1 MPILK
6 PINEESLAKYKAE
19 IRKSVSL
26 SQGEKRGFQQLDNE
40 FFRSSLR
47 DIYHGDVTLARQVMS
62 GNYSKINKDEAK
74 APLKEIHTLDR
85 ASATIISAVEGKKP
99 ILLIGDND
107 ADGSFGQGIGL
118 EFKFQ
123 TGADITTSPKTF
135 SPAQHSFSI
144 QQIDDWV
151 ADKGISP
158 DSDFV
163 VLTVDIGTNQRA
175 EQSAFIARYPNA
187 KLIITDHHTP
197 KFNAKLIITDHHTPK
212 LDHYTP
218 KLNAKFIITDHHTPK
233 LNWMVEEDLPNSM
246 LVSPY
251 MVGSLSTGNTSYV
264 AGGYI
269 LNVVL
274 EKATRE
280 VLLTRGVDADRV
292 SELVKPMEA
301 MAEASNLLDCIEGDV
316 RLKPLLQALVDK
328 ARECGQLITIGG
340 LGGWVSSRQSEKIMA
355 FGREVNAPMSES
367 LFEIRDNILRQNH
380 LAKSLLGLF
389 DRLGEEDIK
398 IGDELLKAS
407 SVPYDASDDVDY
419 ISRIKG
425 PLVHLTYNNELSG
438 KDKSDWLKYACN
450 VFKSVSR
457 EEKAIL
463 NFIREHKLLS
473 ERSNNEVVITEPVH
487 SMVESLFSSAQLR
500 KAHFGMARP
509 MHISVKHSGTKL
521 IRANIRSS
529 VSLFDALGRVAEK
542 FPAFEF
548 GFNGHGGSGELSM
561 STRSGQLFPANIL
574 DQLQEYMTEKVIEL
588 KVDVKLNNLV
598 EVEFA
603 NIGLIG
609 KINEVTKAVI
619 YGGEERQIQAIVTLS
634 DDLIVMD
641 SFSRESL
648 SLSDVVARN
657 PWEYTKFDIDFH
669 DTVAILSNSAIKTIL
684 DSDFESKAKFTQ
696 IGSKAFMLN
705 DVVTPEQYKIA
716 NVVKLKTH
724 REKEQ
729 AKLSK
734 FYDDNFVKKGVTA
747 IPVTREEAKEA
758 LLFNKNGADTFEK
771 FEAVTLGLMNSIGSD
786 AHVVLDV
793 ETADGLGQAA
803 KLTNIGMMIYVRT
816 PNSGKSISGSTFES
830 LRTSAPDSILNSR
843 FIESS
848 NSYIIN
854 EELTLE
860 LSSKF
865 INEDDTRV
873 LVSIENLTQ
882 ISNKMLQELGSS
894 IEETQA
900 TLVAYLSQFGLITFQ
915 AHNLPFDSN
924 ICSSNLPGLKKL
936 MDEHVYLDTALLAK
950 NERLAY
956 MNTQVVYIGREP
968 YVSGVSGSY
977 NLLSL
982 LKDDSQ
988 KQFQFPS
995 LKNNKLI
1002 KVIGED
1008 VYVTTRSS
1016 QTTSKLSM
1024 TRDELTEFVKFNT
1037 QELSAKDVQY
1047 GIQKLM
1053 KMASVRDIIETVP
1066 APKLE
1071 KVEFKSFGLPETVE
1085 ALWDSFQSHYAFDQT
1100 MDANI
1105 SKFIKN
1111 PDVAAVLL
1119 SDMSVEV
1126 PNINEIPEVQ
1136 IAREFGTGD
1145 MFNPNPKKKRTKK
1158 DQAVFENT
1166 RYTLTPM
1173 DVLKANTIDF
1183 LENNVEMQNRY
1194 ANSWAYLNVLDHYEP
1209 SMKHVDAD
1217 IILGVSNV
1225 TGVSDELI
1233 KRIYAETYDYRKIRG
1248 GLESYAVEEAH
1259 NNNDLTGDAFQEGIV
1274 FNDALIQSSKN
1285 PHAVEAIYAPA
1296 VKLLHKSVAETCIN
1310 ELVNKYVGDVLEGVK
1325 LNSFSHKQI
1334 ENYSRDDEMLRY
1346 VTDDKARGKLK
1357 ARNLPDGHYVELQD
1371 MTSAQWSTFSTDERE
1386 DIETKLNIAVDGLVV
1401 ANSLGLKTV
1410 STDAR
1415 TILEGVVTSPA
1426 VNGALK
1432 ELREKLGRMVVTNRE
1447 GAMRVLIKDV
1457 LRAGLKGESPKF
1469 KINKALSPV
1478 DLAFCRSVIV
1488 TGSDVLSTRVGV
1500 PFTLS
1505 MPHLDEAI
1513 KSMEIQH
1520 EIFEHISI
1528 NGNLDESL
1536 KERYAEEIV
1545 KTVKSAVTKAINSA
1559 GGTLSEHEALNK
1571 ELALS
1576 VTTTKTDPIKFIL
1589 GGDTAR
1595 VAEILSPTIPL
1606 PNNKIENMEVGRYF
1620 ALNEG
1625 AKYGR

>member
-26 SQGEKRGFQQLDNE
+26 SQGEKRCFQQLDNE

-74 APLKEIHTLDR
+74 APLKEIQTISR
-85 ASATIISAVEGKKP
+85 AFAIVVIAVRCRKP

-163 VLTVDIGTNQRA
+163 VITVDIGTNQRA

-197 KFNAKLIITDHHTPK
+197 KLSA
-212 LDHYTP
+212 
-218 KLNAKFIITDHHTPK
+218 
-233 LNWMVEEDLPNSM
+233 MVEEDLPNSI

-274 EKATRE
+274 EMATRE
-280 VLLTRGVDADRV
+280 ILSSRGIDADRV

-355 FGREVNAPMSES
+355 FGQEVNAPMSES
-367 LFEIRDNILRQNH
+367 LFEIRNNILRQNH

-389 DRLGEEDIK
+389 DRLGEKDIK

-438 KDKSDWLKYACN
+438 KDKSDWLKYAGN

-548 GFNGHGGSGELSM
+548 GFNGHGGSGELSI
-561 STRSGQLFPANIL
+561 STKSGQLFPADIL
-574 DQLQEYMTEKVIEL
+574 DQLQAYMTEKVNEL
-588 KVDVKLNNLV
+588 KVDVELDNLV
-598 EVEFA
+598 EVDFA

-609 KINEVTKAVI
+609 KINEVTKAVV
-619 YGGEERQIQAIVTLS
+619 YGGEERQIQAVIQLS
-634 DDLIVMD
+634 DDLVVMD
-641 SFSRESL
+641 SFSRETL
-648 SLSDVVARN
+648 SLSDVVEKN

-684 DSDFESKAKFTQ
+684 DSGFKAKAKFTQ

-705 DVVTPEQYKIA
+705 DVITPEQQDRA
-716 NVVKLKTH
+716 NIVKLKTNKD
-724 REKEQ
+724 KEQ
-729 AKLSK
+729 ARFSK
-734 FYDDNFVKKGVTA
+734 FYNDNFVKPDVTA
-747 IPVTREEAKEA
+747 IPVTRQEAKDA
-758 LLFNKNGADTFEK
+758 ILFNKDGDGTFNR
-771 FEAVTLGLMNSIGSD
+771 FEAVILGVMDGLGSD
-786 AHVVLDV
+786 AHVVFDV

-803 KLTNIGMMIYVRT
+803 KLTNIGLLIYVRE
-816 PNSGKSISGSTFES
+816 PNSGKNMSAVDFDLLKISD
-830 LRTSAPDSILNSR
+830 PDSILNSR
-843 FIESS
+843 FVESS
-848 NSYIIN
+848 NSYIVN
-854 EELTLE
+854 EELKIE

-865 INEDDTRV
+865 VYEEDTNV
-873 LVSIENLTQ
+873 LVSIENLTS
-882 ISNKMLQELGSS
+882 ISNSMLKEYGSS
-894 IEETQA
+894 VEEVQA
-900 TLVAYLSQFGLITFQ
+900 SLVAYFTQFNLVTFQ
-915 AHNLPFDSN
+915 AHNLPFDDSINASN
-924 ICSSNLPGLKKL
+924 MPGFKHLT
-936 MDEHVYLDTALLAK
+936 DEHIYLDTALLAK
-950 NERLAY
+950 DERLAY
-956 MNTQVVYIGREP
+956 MNTEVAYIEREP
-968 YVSGVSGSY
+968 FVSGVSGSY

-982 LKDDSQ
+982 LKDES
-988 KQFQFPS
+988 KENFQFPS

-1008 VYVTTRSS
+1008 VYLTTRKS

-1024 TRDELTEFVKFNT
+1024 TRDELAEYVKFNT

-1053 KMASVRDIIETVP
+1053 KMASIRDVIETVP
-1066 APKLE
+1066 APALE
-1071 KVEFKSFGLPETVE
+1071 KVAFNSFGLPKTVE
-1085 ALWDSFQSHYAFDQT
+1085 DLWDDFQSHYAFDQT
-1100 MDANI
+1100 MEANI

-1158 DQAVFENT
+1158 AQAAFENT

-1173 DVLKANTIDF
+1173 DVLKANTIEF
-1183 LENNVEMQNRY
+1183 LGSNVEMQNRY

-1217 IILGVSNV
+1217 IISGVSNV
-1225 TGVSDELI
+1225 TGVSVELI
-1233 KRIYAETYDYRKIRG
+1233 KRVYNETYDYRKNTRG
-1248 GLESYAVEEAH
+1248 GVDSYAAEETH
-1259 NNNDLTGDAFQEGIV
+1259 KNDDLTGDAYQEGLV
-1274 FNDALIQSSKN
+1274 FNEALVEASKN
-1285 PHAVEAIYAPA
+1285 PHAPEAIHEPA
-1296 VKLLHKSVAETCIN
+1296 VKLIMKSVAETCIN
-1310 ELVNKYVGDVLEGVK
+1310 VLVNRYVGDVLEGVK

-1334 ENYSRDDEMLRY
+1334 ENYSRSDEMLRY
-1346 VTDDKARGKLK
+1346 VSDDKARGKLK
-1357 ARNLPDGHYVELQD
+1357 SRNLPDGYYIELQD
-1371 MTSAQWSTFSTDERE
+1371 MTAAQWSVFSTDEKE
-1386 DIETKLNIAVDGLVV
+1386 DIETKLNVAVDGLII
-1401 ANSLGLKTV
+1401 ANSLGLKAV
-1410 STDAR
+1410 STDSR
-1415 TILEGVVTSPA
+1415 TILENVATSPA

-1457 LRAGLKGESPKF
+1457 LRAGINDDIPKF
-1469 KINKALSPV
+1469 KINKSLSPD
-1478 DLAFCRSVIV
+1478 DLAFCREAIV
-1488 TGSDVLSTRVGV
+1488 KGSDILSNRVGA

-1505 MPHLDEAI
+1505 MSHLDDAI
-1513 KSMEIQH
+1513 RSMEIQY
-1520 EIFEHISI
+1520 EIFEHITL
-1528 NGNLDESL
+1528 NGTLDESL
-1536 KERYAEEIV
+1536 KEKYEDEIV
-1545 KTVKSAVTKAINSA
+1545 KSVKYAVTKAIKSA

-1606 PNNKIENMEVGRYF
+1606 PENKLEEMEVGRYF
-1620 ALNEG
+1620 TLNEG
-1625 AKYGR
+1625 SKYGR

>member
-1 MPILK
+1 MPIVK
-6 PINEESLAKYKAE
+6 PINKESLAKYKAE
-19 IRKSVSL
+19 VRKSISL
-26 SQGEKRGFQQLDNE
+26 SQGEKRSFQQLDDE
-40 FFRSSLR
+40 FFRGSLR
-47 DIYHGDVTLARQVMS
+47 DIYHGDTTLARRVMS

-74 APLKEIHTLDR
+74 APLREIHTLER
-85 ASATIISAVEGKKP
+85 ASATIVSAVDGNKP
-99 ILLIGDND
+99 MLLIGDSDN
-107 ADGSFGQGIGL
+107 DGSFAQAIGL
-118 EFKFQ
+118 AFKYR
-123 TGADITTSPKTF
+123 TGADITIAPKTF

-151 ADKGISP
+151 AEKSIDPS
-158 DSDFV
+158 SVFV
-163 VLTVDIGTNQRA
+163 VLTADIGTNQRA

-187 KLIITDHHTP
+187 KLIITDHHS
-197 KFNAKLIITDHHTPK
+197 PK
-212 LDHYTP
+212 LSS
-218 KLNAKFIITDHHTPK
+218 
-233 LNWMVEEDLPNSM
+233 MVEEDLPNSM

-251 MVGSLSTGNTSYV
+251 MVGSLSTGSSSAV

-269 LNVVL
+269 LNVLL
-274 EKATRE
+274 EKSTRE
-280 VLLTRGVDADRV
+280 ILLKRGVSTARIPD
-292 SELVKPMEA
+292 LVKSMEA
-301 MAEASNLLDCIEGDV
+301 MAEASNLLDCVESSIL
-316 RLKPLLQALVDK
+316 LKPLVQTQVDK
-328 ARECGQLITIGG
+328 ALEYGQLISIGG
-340 LGGWVSSRQSEKIMA
+340 LGGWVSSKQAGKIAA
-355 FGREVNAPMSES
+355 FGEVNTVMAGS

-380 LAKSLLGLF
+380 LAKSLFGLF
-389 DRLGEEDIK
+389 ERLGEEDIK

-407 SVPYDASDDVDY
+407 STPYDESDDTDY
-419 ISRIKG
+419 ISKIKG
-425 PLVHLTYNNELSG
+425 PLVYLAYDNEMSG
-438 KDKSDWLKYACN
+438 KVKSDWLKYASN
-450 VFKSVSR
+450 VFNSVSR

-463 NFIREHKLLS
+463 TFIREHKLLS
-473 ERSNNEVVITEPVH
+473 ERSNNEVVITEPIHV
-487 SMVESLFSSAQLR
+487 MVESLFSSKQLR

-529 VSLFDALGRVAEK
+529 VSLFDALNRVTES
-542 FPAFEF
+542 FPDVDFS
-548 GFNGHGGSGELSM
+548 FNGHSGSGEISM
-561 STRSGQLFPANIL
+561 STKSGKLFPADIL
-574 DQLQEYMTEKVIEL
+574 DQLSAYMTEKVIEL
-588 KVDVKLNNLV
+588 KVDIQLDNLV

-609 KINEVTKAVI
+609 KINEVTKAVV
-619 YGGEERQIQAIVTLS
+619 YGGEGRQIQPIIKLS
-634 DDLIVMD
+634 NDLIVMD

-648 SLSDVVARN
+648 SLSDVVSRN

-669 DTVAILSNSAIKTIL
+669 DTVAILSNSAIKSIL
-684 DSDFESKAKFTQ
+684 DSGFEAKAKFTQ

-705 DVVTPEQYKIA
+705 DVVTPEQYERS

-724 REKEQ
+724 NKKEQ

-734 FYDDNFVKKGVTA
+734 YYDDNFVKPGATA
-747 IPVTREEAKEA
+747 IPITRQEAKEA
-758 LLFNKNGADTFEK
+758 LLFNNHGAETFER

-816 PNSGKSISGSTFES
+816 PNSGEIKSASDFES
-830 LRTSAPDSILNSR
+830 LRISDPSAILNSR

-865 INEDDTRV
+865 INEDDTKV
-873 LVSIENLTQ
+873 LISIENLTQ
-882 ISNKMLQELGSS
+882 ISNQMLQELGSS

-915 AHNLPFDSN
+915 AHNLPFDSH
-924 ICSSNLPGLKKL
+924 ICASNLPGLKKL

-956 MNTQVVYIGREP
+956 MNTQVAYIEKEP
-968 YVSGVSGSY
+968 YVSGVSGDY

-982 LKDDSQ
+982 LNDETKE
-988 KQFQFPS
+988 QFQFPS

-1008 VYVTTRSS
+1008 VYITTRKS

-1024 TRDELTEFVKFNT
+1024 TRTELAEFVKFNT

-1066 APKLE
+1066 APKLN
-1071 KVEFKSFGLPETVE
+1071 KVTFESFGLPETLE
-1085 ALWDSFQSHYAFDQT
+1085 GLWDGFQSHYAFDQT
-1100 MDANI
+1100 MEANI
-1105 SKFIKN
+1105 AKFIKN
-1111 PDVAAVLL
+1111 PDVAKVLL
-1119 SDMSVEV
+1119 SEVSVEV
-1126 PNINEIPEVQ
+1126 PNINEIPAVV

-1158 DQAVFENT
+1158 AQVEFENT

-1173 DVLKANTIDF
+1173 DVLKANTIEF
-1183 LENNVEMQNRY
+1183 LGNNIEMQNRY

-1209 SMKHVDAD
+1209 SMKHVDDD

-1225 TGVSDELI
+1225 TGVDNDLI

-1248 GLESYAVEEAH
+1248 GIESYAVEEAH

-1274 FNDALIQSSKN
+1274 FNDALIQSSQN
-1285 PHAVEAIYAPA
+1285 PHAVEPIYAPA

-1357 ARNLPDGHYVELQD
+1357 ARNLPEGHYIELQD
-1371 MTSAQWSTFSTDERE
+1371 MTAAQWSNFSVDERE
-1386 DIETKLNIAVDGLVV
+1386 DIETKLNIAVDGLVI
-1401 ANSLGLKTV
+1401 ANSLGLKSV
-1410 STDAR
+1410 SSDSR
-1415 TILEGVVTSPA
+1415 TILEKVVTSPA

-1447 GAMRVLIKDV
+1447 GAMRTLIKDV
-1457 LRAGLKGESPKF
+1457 LRAGLNDDTPKF
-1469 KINKALSPV
+1469 KINKALSSS
-1478 DLAFCRSVIV
+1478 DLEFCKSAIV
-1488 TGSDVLSTRVGV
+1488 VGSDILSNRVGAH
-1500 PFTLS
+1500 FTLNMS
-1505 MPHLDEAI
+1505 HLDEAI

-1520 EIFEHISI
+1520 EIFEHISV
-1528 NGNLDESL
+1528 NGGLGDDLRE
-1536 KERYAEEIV
+1536 KYQEDIV
-1545 KTVKSAVTKAINSA
+1545 GTVKAAVTKAINSA
-1559 GGTLSEHEALNK
+1559 GTTLTEHENLNK

-1576 VTTTKTDPIKFIL
+1576 VTTTKTDPIKFVL

-1595 VAEILSPTIPL
+1595 VAEILSPTISL
-1606 PNNKIENMEVGRYF
+1606 PENKVEDMGIDRHF
-1620 ALNEG
+1620 ARNEG
-1625 AKYGR
+1625 TKYGR

>member
-1 MPILK
+1 MPIVK
-6 PINEESLAKYKAE
+6 PINKESLAKYKAE
-19 IRKSVSL
+19 IRKSISL
-26 SQGEKRGFQQLDNE
+26 SQGEKRSFQQLDDE
-40 FFRSSLR
+40 FFRGSLR
-47 DIYHGDVTLARQVMS
+47 DLYHGDVTLARRVMS
-62 GNYSKINKDEAK
+62 GNYSKINKEDAK
-74 APLKEIHTLDR
+74 APLQEIHTLDR
-85 ASATIISAVEGKKP
+85 ACATVISAVDGNKP
-99 ILLIGDND
+99 MLLIGDND
-107 ADGSFGQGIGL
+107 NDGSFAQGIGL
-118 EFKFQ
+118 EFKSL
-123 TGADITTSPKTF
+123 TGADITTAPKTF

-151 ADKGISP
+151 TEKGISP

-163 VLTVDIGTNQRA
+163 VLTADIGTNQRA

-187 KLIITDHHTP
+187 KLIITDHHS
-197 KFNAKLIITDHHTPK
+197 PK
-212 LDHYTP
+212 LS
-218 KLNAKFIITDHHTPK
+218 A
-233 LNWMVEEDLPNSM
+233 MVEEDLPNSM

-251 MVGSLSTGNTSYV
+251 MVGSLSTGSSSAV

-280 VLLTRGVDADRV
+280 ILLTRGVDADRV
-292 SELVKPMEA
+292 SDLVKPLEA
-301 MAEASNLLDCIEGDV
+301 MAEASNLLDCVESDI
-316 RLKPLLQALVDK
+316 RLKPLVQAQVDK
-328 ARECGQLITIGG
+328 ANEYGQLISIGG
-340 LGGWVSSRQSEKIMA
+340 LGGWVSSRQSDKISA
-355 FGREVNAPMSES
+355 FGREVNVNMAES
-367 LFEIRDNILRQNH
+367 LFQIRDNILRQNH

-389 DRLGEEDIK
+389 ERLGEEDIK

-407 SVPYDASDDVDY
+407 SVPYDLSDDVDY
-419 ISRIKG
+419 ISKIKG
-425 PLVHLTYNNELSG
+425 PLVQLAYNNELSG
-438 KDKSDWLKYACN
+438 KVKVDWLKYAAN

-463 NFIREHKLLS
+463 TFIREHKLLS

-487 SMVESLFSSAQLR
+487 PMVESLFSSKQLR

-529 VSLFDALGRVAEK
+529 VSLFDALGRVSES
-542 FPAFEF
+542 FPDIEF

-561 STRSGQLFPANIL
+561 SMKAGQVFPANIL
-574 DQLQEYMTEKVIEL
+574 EQLQAYMTEKVIEL
-588 KVDVKLNNLV
+588 KVDVKLDNLV

-609 KINEVTKAVI
+609 KINEVTKAVV
-619 YGGEERQIQAIVTLS
+619 YGGEERQVQPIITLS
-634 DDLIVMD
+634 NDLIVMD
-641 SFSRESL
+641 SFSRKSM
-648 SLSDVVARN
+648 SLSDVVAKN

-684 DSDFESKAKFTQ
+684 DSGFEAKAKFTQ

-705 DVVTPEQYKIA
+705 DVVTPEQYKNA

-724 REKEQ
+724 KEKEQ

-734 FYDDNFVKKGVTA
+734 FYNDNFVKPGATA

-758 LLFNKNGADTFEK
+758 LLFNKNGAETFER

-816 PNSGKSISGSTFES
+816 PNSGKNMSASDFES
-830 LRTSAPDSILNSR
+830 LNASDPSSVLNHR

-865 INEDDTRV
+865 INEDDTKV

-956 MNTQVVYIGREP
+956 MNTQVAYIEREP
-968 YVSGVSGSY
+968 YVSGVSGTY

-982 LKDDSQ
+982 LKDES
-988 KQFQFPS
+988 KEQFQFPS

-1008 VYVTTRSS
+1008 VYITTRKS

-1024 TRDELTEFVKFNT
+1024 TRTELAEFVKFNT

-1053 KMASVRDIIETVP
+1053 KMASVRDIIENVP
-1066 APKLE
+1066 RPELK
-1071 KVEFKSFGLPETVE
+1071 KVEFNSFGLPKTLED
-1085 ALWDSFQSHYAFDQT
+1085 LWDGFQSHYAFDQT
-1100 MDANI
+1100 MEMNI
-1105 SKFIKN
+1105 SKFVKN
-1111 PDVAAVLL
+1111 PDVAKVLL
-1119 SDMSVEV
+1119 SDVSVEV
-1126 PNINEIPEVQ
+1126 PNINDIPAVQ

-1158 DQAVFENT
+1158 AQVEFENT

-1173 DVLKANTIDF
+1173 DVLKANTIEF
-1183 LENNVEMQNRY
+1183 LGDNIEMQNRY

-1233 KRIYAETYDYRKIRG
+1233 NRIYSETYDYRKIRG
-1248 GLESYAVEEAH
+1248 GLGSYAVEEAH

-1274 FNDALIQSSKN
+1274 FNDALIQSSQN
-1285 PHAVEAIYAPA
+1285 PHAVEPIYAPA
-1296 VKLLHKSVAETCIN
+1296 VRLLHKSVAETCIN

-1357 ARNLPDGHYVELQD
+1357 ARNLPDGHYIELQD
-1371 MTSAQWSTFSTDERE
+1371 MTAAQWSTFSIDERE

-1401 ANSLGLKTV
+1401 ANSLGLKAV
-1410 STDAR
+1410 STDSR

-1447 GAMRVLIKDV
+1447 GAMRTLIKDV
-1457 LRAGLKGESPKF
+1457 LRAGLKDESPKF
-1469 KINKALSPV
+1469 KINKALSSV
-1478 DLAFCRSVIV
+1478 DLAFCRAAIV
-1488 TGSDVLSTRVGV
+1488 TGSDVLSARVGV
-1500 PFTLS
+1500 PFTLNMS
-1505 MPHLDEAI
+1505 HLDDAI
-1513 KSMEIQH
+1513 KSMTIQH
-1520 EIFEHISI
+1520 EIFENISL
-1528 NGNLDESL
+1528 NGKLDEGL
-1536 KERYAEEIV
+1536 KEKYEDEIV
-1545 KTVKSAVTKAINSA
+1545 STVKSAVTKAINSA

-1576 VTTTKTDPIKFIL
+1576 VTTTKTDPIKFVL

-1595 VAEILSPTIPL
+1595 VADILSPTIPL
-1606 PNNKIENMEVGRYF
+1606 PENKIEEMEVGRYF
-1620 ALNEG
+1620 TLNEG
-1625 AKYGR
+1625 AKYSR